1 MIERERLQL
10 LNDAPEVPGDY
21 VLYWM
26 QQSQRADFNPALEWA
41 IENANRLRLPVV
53 VGFGLTDGY
62 PEANGRHYTFMLEG
76 LREVEMSLAERGIA
90 FAIRRG
96 APDAVAIDL
105 VQHAALVVCDRG
117 YLRHQKAWRSRV
129 ARDCGHRVVQVEGDA
144 VVPVDLTSDK
154 REVAARTLRPKIAR
168 LRDAWLK
175 PLRTT
180 PVSVRAEA
188 LAQRLAQPDALALSD
203 VAALVA
209 RLDIDRSI
217 GPVTRFRGGAT
228 EAKRRLHAFLHGGL
242 SRYATERGEPALA
255 QVSFLSPYL
264 HFGQISPVEVA
275 LETTRS
281 DADPEGRVGYLE
293 ELIVRREL
301 AINFVEYEPDYD
313 RYECLPRWARDT
325 LDRHRSDPR
334 PHRYDAQEL
343 AAAKTHDPY
352 WNAAMR
358 EMRNTGYMHNHMRMY
373 WGKKILEWSA
383 SPEEGFATALTLNN
397 RYFLDG
403 RDPNSYANVA
413 WCFGLHDRPWPERPV
428 FGTVRSMTQGGL
440 VRKIDADAY
449 VASVDWLVAAEGAH
463 SSPA

>member
-10 LNDAPEVPGDY
+10 LNDAPEVPGDC

-41 IENANRLRLPVV
+41 VANANRLRLPVV

-62 PEANGRHYTFMLEG
+62 PEANARHYTFMLEG
-76 LREVEMSLAERGIA
+76 LREVQASLAERGIA
-90 FAIRRG
+90 IVIRRG
-96 APDAVAIDL
+96 APDTIAIDL
-105 VQHAALVVCDRG
+105 AQRAALVVCDRG

-129 ARDCGHRVVQVEGDA
+129 AKACGCRVVQVEGDA
-144 VVPVDLTSDK
+144 VVPVDLASNK
-154 REVAARTLRPKIAR
+154 REVAARTLRPKITR

-175 PLRTT
+175 PLRATE
-180 PVSVRAEA
+180 VAVRADN
-188 LAQRLAQPDALALSD
+188 LAQPLAHPDALALSD

-217 GPVTRFRGGAT
+217 GPVARFHGGTA
-228 EAKRRLHAFLHGGL
+228 EARRRLQAFVGGGL
-242 SRYATERGEPALA
+242 SRYAAARGEPALA
-255 QVSFLSPYL
+255 QVSFLSSYL
-264 HFGQISPVEVA
+264 HFGQISPVEIA

-281 DADPEGRVGYLE
+281 DADTEGRAVYLE

-334 PHRYDAQEL
+334 PHRYDANEL
-343 AAAKTHDPY
+343 AAAETHDRY

-358 EMRNTGYMHNHMRMY
+358 EMRDTGYMHNHMRMY

-383 SPEEGFATALTLNN
+383 SPEEGFATALALNN
-397 RYFLDG
+397 RHFLDG
-403 RDPNSYANVA
+403 RDPNSWANVA
-413 WCFGLHDRPWPERPV
+413 WCFGLHDRPWPERPI

-440 VRKIDADAY
+440 LRKIDADAY
-449 VASVDWLVAAEGAH
+449 VASVDGLVAAEGVAR
-463 SSPA
+463 